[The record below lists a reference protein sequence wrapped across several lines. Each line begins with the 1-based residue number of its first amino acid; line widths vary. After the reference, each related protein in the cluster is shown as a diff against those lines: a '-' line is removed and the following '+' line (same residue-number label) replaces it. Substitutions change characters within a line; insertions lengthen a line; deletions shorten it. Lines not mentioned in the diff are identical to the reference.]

1 VSTAW
6 MKAGRVLRD
15 AQGRVLMCGG
25 CPCVVGTGTVPLPG
39 TGTRCVSE
47 ICCPACMPRT
57 ICLIPYNCPYA
68 GIDIFSRTPLDGY
81 RGPTITGH
89 YDANAATDY
98 PGHSLEGGAW
108 VFKKFGTT
116 CDYYFFLECRI
127 EDSGMWRLTWACNV
141 SPGGPLQ
148 ISYDTRRAEICGPP
162 DDPTFWLLAPRL
174 GPLANGLN
182 GDCSSCYDSGLG
194 GPGCTVLIL
203 PCGEDDAVGTGTG
216 TSPPRCGGWPDS
228 ALAGACSSGE
238 CCGGTPVA
246 DLLYFHLHGPGGGCG
261 CLGDAYTVA
270 GYYDRLYKRW
280 RVPLGGCSV
289 PMEVMLRCSTQGWT
303 AELWCVSQGLV
314 VSTVTEADG
323 DIHVFDCSPGVF
335 HMSINQLL
343 VPSVAGDCGDCFSGD
358 VPLSFDVTDV

>member
-216 TSPPRCGGWPDS
+216 TSPPRCGGW
-228 ALAGACSSGE
+228 
-238 CCGGTPVA
+238 
-246 DLLYFHLHGPGGGCG
+246 
-261 CLGDAYTVA
+261 
-270 GYYDRLYKRW
+270 
-280 RVPLGGCSV
+280 
-289 PMEVMLRCSTQGWT
+289 LRCSTQGWT